1 MKNLKMM
8 RRGFSL
14 EYRTPLFIWFGIIA
28 GLLWSLDYW
37 KVFLRAQLYFP
48 QQDHTVSQLKRL
60 LRIILFLI
68 GVVGWGYLSYS
79 LTQPRLPQKFSPS
92 NIAVND
98 IILCIDVSRSMLA
111 EDIKP
116 NRLEAAKDRIRE
128 FAKLRP
134 TDRIS
139 VVIFSEKVFTLL
151 PLTTDPSLLDK
162 VLAEIS
168 IGFLGSGTNIGDGL
182 ALSVARAVNSETKN
196 KVIVLLT
203 DGVANVG
210 TLTPLQAAEEAKKYG
225 IKVYTIGLGTDE
237 DAKIPVGNGIFGTQ
251 YQLIP
256 GGSIDYK
263 TLKEISDLT
272 GGKFYPAKSDQALKD
287 ILGDIQKLEKTEIK
301 VNQQVVYDER
311 YYHYLLIG
319 VLLIFGVE
327 FSRRLLMKDVT

>member
-1 MKNLKMM
+1 MEFKHPNFLWIGVLA
-8 RRGFSL
+8 GF
-14 EYRTPLFIWFGIIA
+14 
-28 GLLWSLDYW
+28 LWTLDYW

-48 QQDHTVSQLKRL
+48 QQSHQLHWGKKF
-60 LRIILFLI
+60 LRISLFLL
-68 GVVGWGYLSYS
+68 GVAAWGYISYS
-79 LTQPRLPQKFSPS
+79 LMQPRKSQKFSPS
-92 NIAVND
+92 NIEVND
-98 IILCIDVSRSMLA
+98 IVLCIDVSRSMLA

-116 NRLEAAKDRIRE
+116 NRLEVAKEKIRE
-128 FAKLRP
+128 FARSRP

-151 PLTTDPSLLDK
+151 PLTTDPSLVDK

-168 IGFLGSGTNIGDGL
+168 IGYLGSGTNIGDGL
-182 ALSVARAVNSETKN
+182 ALSVARAVNSDTKN

-263 TLKEISDLT
+263 VLKEISDMT
-272 GGKFYPAKSDQALKD
+272 GGKFYPAKSEKGLQNIMDD
-287 ILGDIQKLEKTEIK
+287 ISKLEKTEIK
-301 VNQQVVYDER
+301 VNHQIVYDEQ
-311 YYHYLLIG
+311 YFVYLLIG
-319 VLLIFGVE
+319 VSLLLGTEVL
-327 FSRRLLMKDVT
+327 RRALLKDVV